1 MKFIDSEALAM
12 THLKPPLI
20 LASASPRRAEL
31 LQQIQLDF
39 TQRTV
44 DIDESICDG
53 EIIFHY
59 AERMASEKAVVAWNS
74 LTDEEKSGN
83 PIVLSADTCGE
94 FAGQLLCKPVD
105 YRDAQRILRLLS
117 GNTHHIYSAFSL
129 FDGNKQHTEL
139 VTSQVTF
146 KQLSDAEILA
156 YWQSGEPCDKA
167 GAYAIQGLGAKFITH
182 LSGSYSAVMGLPLFE
197 LLRALSDYR

>member
-1 MKFIDSEALAM
+1 M
-12 THLKPPLI
+12 TDLKRPLI

-31 LQQIQLDF
+31 LEQIQLDF
-39 TQRTV
+39 TQRSV
-44 DIDESICDG
+44 DMDESIHDG
-53 EIIFHY
+53 EMISHY
-59 AERMASEKAVVAWNS
+59 AERMASEKALAAWNS
-74 LTDEEKSGN
+74 LTDEEKTDN

-94 FAGQLLCKPVD
+94 CEGQLLCKPVD
-105 YRDAQRILRLLS
+105 YQDAQRILKLLS

-129 FDGNKQHTEL
+129 FDGDKQHTEL

-146 KQLSDAEILA
+146 KELSDEEILA

-167 GAYAIQGLGAKFITH
+167 GAYAIQGLGAKFVSH

-197 LLRALSDYR
+197 LSRALSNYKC

>member
-1 MKFIDSEALAM
+1 MITLDR
-12 THLKPPLI
+12 PLV

-31 LQQIQLDF
+31 LQQIQLNF
-39 TQRTV
+39 TQRSV

-53 EIIFHY
+53 EMISHY
-59 AERMASEKAVVAWNS
+59 AERMASEKVLAAWES
-74 LTDEEKSGN
+74 LTDDEKNDN

-94 FAGQLLCKPVD
+94 CEGQLLCKPD
-105 YRDAQRILRLLS
+105 NYQDAQRILKLLS

-129 FDGNKQHTEL
+129 FDGEKQHAEL

-146 KQLSDAEILA
+146 KQLSDKEILA

-167 GAYAIQGLGAKFITH
+167 GAYAIQGLGATFISH

-197 LLRALSDYR
+197 LSRALLKYNK

>member
-1 MKFIDSEALAM
+1 MIN
-12 THLKPPLI
+12 LKHPLI

-44 DIDESICDG
+44 DIDESIYEG
-53 EIIFHY
+53 EMIADY
-59 AERMASEKAVVAWNS
+59 AKRIASEKALAAWAS
-74 LTDEEKSGN
+74 LTDDEKNDN

-94 FAGQLLCKPVD
+94 CAGQLLCKPVD
-105 YRDAQRILRLLS
+105 YQDAQRILRLLS
-117 GNTHHIYSAFSL
+117 GRTHNIYSAFSL
-129 FDGNKQHTEL
+129 FNGEKQHTEL

-146 KQLSDAEILA
+146 KPLSDEEILA

-167 GAYAIQGLGAKFITH
+167 GAYAIQGLGAQFVTH

-197 LLRALSDYR
+197 LSRALLSYK